1 MFEASYILH
10 RRPFSDTSLLLDV
23 FTYQHGKVG
32 LVAKGGYKA
41 KSSKSAILQA
51 FQPLLID
58 WVGKSDLKT
67 LTQAEPPSAQLELT
81 GQRQFA
87 GLYINELLYKLLAP
101 EEPMPALFSAYV
113 ECLSG
118 LSEGEDMSQ
127 MLRDFE
133 LILLAELGLLPSFD
147 IDWQGKVIQSESN
160 YYLSA
165 DSTFVLTQE
174 NSRSY
179 VVFSGQDL
187 LAYSSRVQALVSNKS
202 ANQVNDL
209 KAVYQ
214 TLNKKVSYMLI
225 DQALQG
231 AKLRSRE
238 LIKQFSKYTTVG

>member
-1 MFEASYILH
+1 
-10 RRPFSDTSLLLDV
+10 
-23 FTYQHGKVG
+23 
-32 LVAKGGYKA
+32 
-41 KSSKSAILQA
+41 
-51 FQPLLID
+51 
-58 WVGKSDLKT
+58 
-67 LTQAEPPSAQLELT
+67 
-81 GQRQFA
+81 
-87 GLYINELLYKLLAP
+87 
-101 EEPMPALFSAYV
+101 
-113 ECLSG
+113 
-118 LSEGEDMSQ
+118 
-127 MLRDFE
+127 
-133 LILLAELGLLPSFD
+133 
-147 IDWQGKVIQSESN
+147 ESN

-231 AKLRSRE
+231 AKLQSRE